1 MTSIRQRLLAG
12 LVVGL
17 SLVLGIAGY
26 ATYRQAR
33 AEVNALFDYQ
43 LQQAALALR
52 RQNLLALAIGGEVGE
67 GEGDLLVQI
76 WDRGGGLL
84 YVSRQDWELPFA
96 TQPGFADLLW
106 RDQRWRLFA
115 LYAGDRIVQV
125 AQPARLRLRMSAD
138 IALRNLAPFLLLL
151 PGMALVIWFGVGAG
165 LRPLHRMAADLQ
177 QRRPGAL
184 EPMATE
190 RMPAEITP
198 LVHALNDLLA
208 RLAHTLDAQRQFV
221 ADAAHELRT
230 PLTAVRL
237 QAEIAQRATDEVE
250 RAGTLGELR
259 AGLLRASHL
268 VEQLLAMARLDAA
281 PATGPVETVDLLDVA
296 KRVVAE
302 FAPIADDRRLDLGL
316 LPSSSATVAGDPGEL
331 RTLLGNLVD
340 NALRYT
346 PAGGQVDVQVQPAEN
361 EAVLTVSD
369 TGPGI
374 PATEQA
380 RVFDRFYR
388 GADAIAPGSGLG
400 LAIVQRIADRH
411 RASIRLEDA
420 EPGRGLRVI
429 VRLPQVRAVAK
440 ILPCRSDAADRERSK
455 LPLEAR

>member
-1 MTSIRQRLLAG
+1 MTSIRQRLLLG
-12 LVVGL
+12 LLVGL

-33 AEVNALFDYQ
+33 AEVNTLFDYQ

-52 RQNLLALAIGGEVGE
+52 RQNLLALAMSGETGE

-84 YVSRQDWELPFA
+84 YVSRPDWELPFA

-106 RDQRWRLFA
+106 RGQHWRLFA

-125 AQPARLRLRMSAD
+125 AQPTRLRLRMSAD

-165 LRPLHRMAADLQ
+165 LRPLHRVAADIQ

-184 EPMATE
+184 EPVAAE
-190 RMPAEITP
+190 RLPAEITP

-208 RLAHTLDAQRQFV
+208 RLAHTLDAQRQFI

-237 QAEIAQRATDEVE
+237 QAEMAQRADDDAE
-250 RAGTLGELR
+250 RAETLTELR

-281 PATGPVETVDLLDVA
+281 PVTGPVERVDLLDLV

-302 FAPIADDRRLDLGL
+302 FAPIADDRHLDLGL
-316 LPSSSATVAGDPGEL
+316 LPSDAVTVAGDPGEL

-346 PAGGQVDVQVQPAEN
+346 PADGRVDVQVQPVGT

-374 PATEQA
+374 PAAERE

-388 GADAIAPGSGLG
+388 GANATTPGSGLG

-411 RASIRLEDA
+411 RASIRLEDV
-420 EPGRGLRVI
+420 EPGGGLRVI
-429 VRLPQVRAVAK
+429 VRWPIATG
-440 ILPCRSDAADRERSK
+440 
-455 LPLEAR
+455 

>member
-1 MTSIRQRLLAG
+1 MTSIRQRLLLG
-12 LVVGL
+12 LLAGL
-17 SLVLGIAGY
+17 SLVLGMAGY

-33 AEVNALFDYQ
+33 AEIDALFDYQ
-43 LQQAALALR
+43 LRQTALALR
-52 RQNLLALAIGGEVGE
+52 RQNLLALAMGGEPGE

-84 YVSRQDWELPFA
+84 YVSRKEWELPFA

-125 AQPARLRLRMSAD
+125 AQPAGVRLRMSAD

-165 LRPLHRMAADLQ
+165 LRPLHRVAAEIQ
-177 QRRPGAL
+177 RRRPGAL
-184 EPMATE
+184 EPVGAAQL
-190 RMPAEITP
+190 PAEITP
-198 LVHALNDLLA
+198 LVRALNELLA
-208 RLAHTLDAQRQFV
+208 RLARTLDAQRQFV

-230 PLTAVRL
+230 PLAAVRL
-237 QAEIAQRATDEVE
+237 QAEIAQRATGAAD
-250 RAGTLGELR
+250 RTATLEQLR
-259 AGLLRASHL
+259 AGLLRVSHL

-281 PATGPVETVDLLDVA
+281 SDAGTVEAVDLLEMA
-296 KRVVAE
+296 RRVVTE
-302 FAPIADDRRLDLGL
+302 SAPIADDRDLDLGL
-316 LPSSSATVAGDPGEL
+316 LPGDAVSVAGDPGEL

-346 PAGGQVDVQVQPAEN
+346 PAGGRVDVRVQRAET
-361 EAVLTVSD
+361 EAVLSVSD

-374 PATEQA
+374 PAAERS

-388 GADAIAPGSGLG
+388 GAGAAAPGSGLG
-400 LAIVQRIADRH
+400 LAIVKRIADRH

-420 EPGRGLRVI
+420 EPGRGLRVT
-429 VRLPQVRAVAK
+429 VRLPVA
-440 ILPCRSDAADRERSK
+440 ASK
-455 LPLEAR
+455 DSFSSNPSTPGKEGEQPVTTD

>member
-1 MTSIRQRLLAG
+1 MTSIRQRLL
-12 LVVGL
+12 VGL
-17 SLVLGIAGY
+17 LVGLGLVLGIAGY

-33 AEVNALFDYQ
+33 AEVNTLFDYQ

-52 RQNLLALAIGGEVGE
+52 RQNLLALAMSGEASD

-106 RDQRWRLFA
+106 RGQRWRLFA
-115 LYAGDRIVQV
+115 LHANDRIVQV
-125 AQPARLRLRMSAD
+125 AQPTRLRLRMSAD
-138 IALRNLAPFLLLL
+138 TALRNLAPFLLLL

-165 LRPLHRMAADLQ
+165 LRPLHRVAADIQ

-184 EPMATE
+184 EPVATE
-190 RMPAEITP
+190 RLPAEITP
-198 LVHALNDLLA
+198 LVHALNDLLV
-208 RLAHTLDAQRQFV
+208 RLAHTLDAQRQFI

-237 QAEIAQRATDEVE
+237 QAEMAQQAMDPAE
-250 RAGTLGELR
+250 RAGTLAELR

-281 PATGPVETVDLLDVA
+281 PTTGPVERVDLLDLT

-302 FAPIADDRRLDLGL
+302 FAPIADDRHLDLGL
-316 LPSSSATVAGDPGEL
+316 LPSDAATVAGDPGEL
-331 RTLLGNLVD
+331 RTLLSNLVE

-346 PAGGQVDVQVQPAEN
+346 PAGGQVDVQVQRVGN
-361 EAVLTVSD
+361 EAMLTVSD

-374 PATEQA
+374 PAAERE

-388 GADAIAPGSGLG
+388 GAQATAPGSGLG

-411 RASIRLEDA
+411 RVSVRLEDA

-429 VRLPQVRAVAK
+429 VRWP
-440 ILPCRSDAADRERSK
+440 SAAS
-455 LPLEAR
+455 

>member
-1 MTSIRQRLLAG
+1 MTSIRQRLLLG
-12 LVVGL
+12 LLVGL

-33 AEVNALFDYQ
+33 AEVNTLFDYQ

-52 RQNLLALAIGGEVGE
+52 RQNLLALAIGGEAGE

-115 LYAGDRIVQV
+115 LSAGDRIVQV
-125 AQPARLRLRMSAD
+125 AQPARVRLRMSAD

-165 LRPLHRMAADLQ
+165 LRPLHRVAADIQ
-177 QRRPGAL
+177 QRRPEAL
-184 EPMATE
+184 EPVAVE
-190 RMPAEITP
+190 RLPAEITP
-198 LVHALNDLLA
+198 LVQALNDLLA

-237 QAEIAQRATDEVE
+237 QAEMAQRATNLEEQARNLDQ
-250 RAGTLGELR
+250 LR

-281 PATGPVETVDLLDVA
+281 PDAGSVEAVDLLEVA
-296 KRVVAE
+296 RRVVTE
-302 FAPIADDRRLDLGL
+302 FAPIADDRHLDLGL
-316 LPSSSATVAGDPGEL
+316 LPSDAVLVAGDPGEL

-346 PAGGQVDVQVQPAEN
+346 PAGGQVDVQVQRAGDK
-361 EAVLTVSD
+361 AVLTVSD

-374 PATEQA
+374 PATERA

-388 GADAIAPGSGLG
+388 GADAVAPGSGLG
-400 LAIVQRIADRH
+400 LAIVQRIADRS
-411 RASIRLEDA
+411 RATVRLEDA

-429 VRLPQVRAVAK
+429 VRWPVAAV
-440 ILPCRSDAADRERSK
+440 
-455 LPLEAR
+455 

>member
-1 MTSIRQRLLAG
+1 MTSIRQRLLLG
-12 LVVGL
+12 LLVGL

-33 AEVNALFDYQ
+33 TEVNALFDYQ

-52 RQNLLALAIGGEVGE
+52 RQNLLALAIRSEAGE

-84 YVSRQDWELPFA
+84 YVSRPDWELPFA

-125 AQPARLRLRMSAD
+125 AQPARVRLRMSAD

-165 LRPLHRMAADLQ
+165 LRPLHRVAAEIQ
-177 QRRPGAL
+177 QRQPGGL
-184 EPMATE
+184 EPVTAE
-190 RMPAEITP
+190 RLPAEITP
-198 LVHALNDLLA
+198 LVQALNDLLA

-237 QAEIAQRATDEVE
+237 QAEMAQRAADPAE
-250 RAGTLGELR
+250 RAGTLDQLR
-259 AGLLRASHL
+259 TGLVRASHL

-281 PATGPVETVDLLDVA
+281 LATAPVEPVDLLELA

-302 FAPIADDRRLDLGL
+302 FAPIADDRHLDLGL
-316 LPSSSATVAGDPGEL
+316 LPSTAVTVAGDPGEL
-331 RTLLGNLVD
+331 RALLGNLVD

-346 PAGGQVDVQVQPAEN
+346 PAGGQVDVQVQQSGN
-361 EAVLTVSD
+361 EAVLIVSD

-374 PATEQA
+374 PPAERD

-388 GADAIAPGSGLG
+388 GAHTAAPGSGLG
-400 LAIVQRIADRH
+400 LAIVQRIADRG
-411 RASIRLEDA
+411 RANIRLEDA
-420 EPGRGLRVI
+420 EPGPGLRVI
-429 VRLPQVRAVAK
+429 VRWPVAV
-440 ILPCRSDAADRERSK
+440 D
-455 LPLEAR
+455 

>member
-1 MTSIRQRLLAG
+1 VTSIRQRLLLG
-12 LVVGL
+12 LLVGL

-33 AEVNALFDYQ
+33 AEVNTLFDYQ

-52 RQNLLALAIGGEVGE
+52 RQNLLALAIGGEAGE

-115 LYAGDRIVQV
+115 LSAGDRIVQV
-125 AQPARLRLRMSAD
+125 AQPARVRLRMSAD

-165 LRPLHRMAADLQ
+165 LRPLHRVAADIQ
-177 QRRPGAL
+177 QRRPEAL
-184 EPMATE
+184 EPVAVE
-190 RMPAEITP
+190 RLPAEITP
-198 LVHALNDLLA
+198 LVQALNDLLA

-237 QAEIAQRATDEVE
+237 QAEMAQRATNLEEQARNLDQ
-250 RAGTLGELR
+250 LR

-281 PATGPVETVDLLDVA
+281 PDAGSVEAVDLLEVA
-296 KRVVAE
+296 RRVVTE
-302 FAPIADDRRLDLGL
+302 FAPIADDRHLDLGL
-316 LPSSSATVAGDPGEL
+316 LPSDAVLVAGDPGEL

-346 PAGGQVDVQVQPAEN
+346 PAGGQVDVQVQRAGDK
-361 EAVLTVSD
+361 AVLTVSD

-374 PATEQA
+374 PATERA

-388 GADAIAPGSGLG
+388 GADAVAPGSGLG
-400 LAIVQRIADRH
+400 LAIVQRIADRS
-411 RASIRLEDA
+411 RATVRLEDA

-429 VRLPQVRAVAK
+429 VRWPVAAV
-440 ILPCRSDAADRERSK
+440 
-455 LPLEAR
+455 

>member
-1 MTSIRQRLLAG
+1 VISIRQRLLIG

-17 SLVLGIAGY
+17 SLVLSLAGY

-33 AEVNALFDYQ
+33 AEIDALFDYQ
-43 LQQAALALR
+43 LRQAALALR
-52 RQNLLALAIGGEVGE
+52 RQNLLALVIDREAGE

-76 WDRGGGLL
+76 WDRGGGLR

-96 TQPGFADLLW
+96 TEPGFADLLW

-115 LYAGDRIVQV
+115 LVAGDRIVQV
-125 AQPARLRLRMSAD
+125 AQPARLRLQMSAD
-138 IALRNLAPFLLLL
+138 IALRHLAPFLLLL

-165 LRPLHRMAADLQ
+165 LRPLHRLAADLQ
-177 QRRPGAL
+177 QRRPEAL
-184 EPMATE
+184 EPVTTE
-190 RMPAEITP
+190 RLPVEISP

-237 QAEIAQRATDEVE
+237 QAEMAQRATDPAE
-250 RAGTLGELR
+250 RAGTLDALR

-281 PATGPVETVDLLDVA
+281 PAPKPVERVDLLELA

-302 FAPIADDRRLDLGL
+302 FAPVADDRRLDLGL
-316 LPSSSATVAGDPGEL
+316 LPGAAVAVAGDPGEL
-331 RTLLGNLVD
+331 RTLLGNLVE

-346 PAGGQVDVQVQPAEN
+346 PAGGRVDVQVRQDGNA
-361 EAVLTVSD
+361 AVLTVSD

-374 PATEQA
+374 PAAERA

-388 GADAIAPGSGLG
+388 GTHATAPGSGLG
-400 LAIVQRIADRH
+400 LALVQRIADRH
-411 RASIRLEDA
+411 QASIRLEDA
-420 EPGRGLRVI
+420 EPGQGLRVI
-429 VRLPQVRAVAK
+429 VRWPV
-440 ILPCRSDAADRERSK
+440 AADPTKISPR
-455 LPLEAR
+455 L

>member
-1 MTSIRQRLLAG
+1 MISIRQRLLVG
-12 LVVGL
+12 LLVGL

-33 AEVNALFDYQ
+33 AEIDALFDYQ
-43 LQQAALALR
+43 LRQTALALR
-52 RQNLLALAIGGEVGE
+52 RQNLLALAISGEAGE
-67 GEGDLLVQI
+67 GEGELLVQI

-84 YVSRQDWELPFA
+84 YVSRKDWELPFV
-96 TQPGFADLLW
+96 TEPGFADLLW
-106 RDQRWRLFA
+106 HDQRWRLFA
-115 LYAGDRIVQV
+115 LYTGDRIVQV

-165 LRPLHRMAADLQ
+165 LRPLHRLAADLQ

-184 EPMATE
+184 KPVATE
-190 RMPAEITP
+190 RLPPEITP

-208 RLAHTLDAQRQFV
+208 QLAHTLDAQRQFI

-237 QAEIAQRATDEVE
+237 QAEMAQRAADDAE
-250 RAGTLGELR
+250 RAGALDELR

-281 PATGPVETVDLLDVA
+281 PPTGSVGPVNLLDLA
-296 KRVVAE
+296 KQVIAE
-302 FAPIADDRRLDLGL
+302 FAPIADDRQLDLGL
-316 LPSSSATVAGDPGEL
+316 LPSAAATVAGDPGEW
-331 RTLLGNLVD
+331 RTLLGNLVE

-346 PAGGQVDVQVQPAEN
+346 PAGGRVDVQVQQAGN
-361 EAVLTVSD
+361 EAMLTVSD

-374 PATEQA
+374 PATERA

-388 GADAIAPGSGLG
+388 GASVTVPGSGLG

-411 RASIRLEDA
+411 QASIRLEDT

-429 VRLPQVRAVAK
+429 VRWAG
-440 ILPCRSDAADRERSK
+440 
-455 LPLEAR
+455 

>member
-1 MTSIRQRLLAG
+1 MTSIRQRLLVG
-12 LVVGL
+12 LLVGL

-33 AEVNALFDYQ
+33 AEVDALFDYQ
-43 LQQAALALR
+43 LRQTALALR
-52 RQNLLALAIGGEVGE
+52 RQNLLALAISGEAGE

-76 WDRGGGLL
+76 WDRSGGLL

-106 RDQRWRLFA
+106 RNQRWRLFA
-115 LYAGDRIVQV
+115 LYAGNRIVQV

-165 LRPLHRMAADLQ
+165 LRPLHRLATDIQ
-177 QRRPGAL
+177 HRQPGVL
-184 EPMATE
+184 EPVAVE
-190 RMPAEITP
+190 RLPAEIIP

-208 RLAHTLDAQRQFV
+208 RLARTLDAQRQFI

-237 QAEIAQRATDEVE
+237 QAEMAQRATDPAE
-250 RAGTLGELR
+250 RAETLDELR

-268 VEQLLAMARLDAA
+268 VEQLLSMARLDAA
-281 PATGPVETVDLLDVA
+281 PVTGSVEPVDLLDLA
-296 KRVVAE
+296 QRVVAE
-302 FAPIADDRRLDLGL
+302 FAPIADDRPLDLGL
-316 LPSSSATVAGDPGEL
+316 LPSDAVSVAGDPGEL
-331 RTLLGNLVD
+331 RALLGNLVE

-346 PAGGQVDVQVQPAEN
+346 PAGGRVDVQVQSAGN

-374 PATEQA
+374 PAAERA

-388 GADAIAPGSGLG
+388 GADANAPGSGLG
-400 LAIVQRIADRH
+400 LAIVQRVADRS
-411 RASIRLEDA
+411 RATVRLEDV

-429 VRLPQVRAVAK
+429 VRWPVIA
-440 ILPCRSDAADRERSK
+440 S
-455 LPLEAR
+455 